1 MGRGGVP
8 TRPRARAQGA
18 HGSAEAA
25 AVRSED
31 RALGDGHSAL
41 HVNPQTRRSLRH
53 NLKHVVA
60 RPVKQLGVLATQPGV
75 QHSCPF
81 GQEPPNP
88 IVPPCCS
95 EEGGQSSGA
104 SRVCKHVSV
113 PRVRESE
120 RSSRPRRPP
129 YNPVDARGTARANRR
144 AGETGGGGEGRT
156 AFVYYDDLNKQ
167 A

>member
-1 MGRGGVP
+1 MGCEAGRESRSIPKGPCPWGWTLRSSRQPPDPTLPSAQPQAFCRETRQTARGACDA
-8 TRPRARAQGA
+8 ARRSAQLPIW
-18 HGSAEAA
+18 A
-25 AVRSED
+25 AV
-31 RALGDGHSAL
+31 
-41 HVNPQTRRSLRH
+41 
-53 NLKHVVA
+53 
-60 RPVKQLGVLATQPGV
+60 
-75 QHSCPF
+75 
-81 GQEPPNP
+81 PPNP

-144 AGETGGGGEGRT
+144 AGETGGGRGANG
-156 AFVYYDDLNKQ
+156 LCLL
-167 A
+167 

>member
-104 SRVCKHVSV
+104 TRVCKHVSV
-113 PRVRESE
+113 PRVRYES
-120 RSSRPRRPP
+120 RSGAAVRSEQSCGRTRHRT
-129 YNPVDARGTARANRR
+129 GEQ
-144 AGETGGGGEGRT
+144 AGGRNGGGGRG
-156 AFVYYDDLNKQ
+156 ANGLCLL
-167 A
+167 